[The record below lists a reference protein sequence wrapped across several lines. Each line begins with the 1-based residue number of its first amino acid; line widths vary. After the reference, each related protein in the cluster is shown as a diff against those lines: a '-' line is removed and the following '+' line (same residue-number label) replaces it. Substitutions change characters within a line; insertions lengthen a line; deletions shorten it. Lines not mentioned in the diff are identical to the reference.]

1 VYIISAIAYLTN
13 MKSTPTS
20 HVNRITKAPPVRMLS
35 IGGNQSTK
43 IVLMSAGQYVNMKKV
58 KTKSHVALAM
68 IVAQRIERNIPCFVR
83 YFEKAPQ
90 INIKKTHVTV
100 GRTKKAI
107 VLTEPQI
114 KLKYPLVAGRVGSPP
129 NPNK

>member
-1 VYIISAIAYLTN
+1 VKRIAN
-13 MKSTPTS
+13 
-20 HVNRITKAPPVRMLS
+20 APPVKTLS
-35 IGGNQSTK
+35 IGGSQSTK
-43 IVLMSAGQYVNMKKV
+43 TVLISAGQYVNMKKV
-58 KTKSHVALAM
+58 KTKSQVALAT
-68 IVAQRIERNIPCFVR
+68 IIAQRIERSNPCFVR
-83 YFEKAPQ
+83 YFANAPH

-129 NPNK
+129 SPNR

>member
-1 VYIISAIAYLTN
+1 VKRIAN
-13 MKSTPTS
+13 
-20 HVNRITKAPPVRMLS
+20 APPVKTLS

-43 IVLMSAGQYVNMKKV
+43 IVLTSAGQYVNTKKV
-58 KTKSHVALAM
+58 KTKSHVALAT
-68 IVAQRIERNIPCFVR
+68 IIAQRIERNIPCFVR
-83 YFEKAPQ
+83 YFEKTPH
-90 INIKKTHVTV
+90 INIKKTQVIV